1 MNLNH
6 LHLHV
11 RDRTAAEAFYERWFG
26 LVVGRRGECLSF
38 LHDDAGFDLAL
49 MDDAAPAP
57 MPPWF
62 HLGFRLGEAAAVRT
76 LHDRMRDSGVAI
88 VKPLYQDDTLASY
101 RCADLD
107 GYAIEVYWEAAGAPL
122 D

>member
-26 LVVGRRGECLSF
+26 LTVGRRGEYLSF

-57 MPPWF
+57 MPAWF
-62 HLGFRLGEAAAVRT
+62 HLGFRLADADAVLT
-76 LHDRMRDSGVAI
+76 LHDRMRATGVEI
-88 VKPLYQDDTLASY
+88 VKALYQDEMLASY

-107 GYAIEVYWEAAGAPL
+107 GYAIEIYWEAPNAPL